1 MATVRESI
9 DVNMPLS
16 QTYNQWTQFE
26 EFPRFMTGVESVRQV
41 DETTVHFQTRIA
53 GVRRGFDARI
63 LAQIPDELISWESVE
78 GPHHSG
84 TVTFHAVSTVE
95 TRVTVEVD
103 WDPRTVLER
112 AGATAHLEDRQI
124 KKNLE
129 RFKEFIEGREV
140 ETGAWRGSIA
150 GGKVEG
156 RS

>member
-1 MATVRESI
+1 MDRI
-9 DVNMPLS
+9 
-16 QTYNQWTQFE
+16 
-26 EFPRFMTGVESVRQV
+26 SVWAALPECPQPDASTLVCPPSLQV
-41 DETTVHFQTRIA
+41 L
-53 GVRRGFDARI
+53 RRGFDARI